1 MTEETNDA
9 SQFLCVSVPSF
20 LIKCGNLEN
29 FLMLHFSWA
38 CSSIISY
45 VLMRKSGKKW
55 KNIFYALQNHSY
67 PFDVVEFAP
76 KIRSYLLG
84 WCQLCCSF
92 HLDINSILL
101 QSRYCHLIP
110 LESIQF
116 LSLLSIYRV
125 FCCIYR
131 IAHSFIYHT
140 IMRISTC
147 VRLTMSSMT
156 LYFP

>member
-1 MTEETNDA
+1 MCEISRAIHHFVSALVIVDVNDRGDEWREPI
-9 SQFLCVSVPSF
+9 FVCVCS
-20 LIKCGNLEN
+20 LIFNKMWNSGKYLNVT
-29 FLMLHFSWA
+29 
-38 CSSIISY
+38 SIISY
-45 VLMRKSGKKW
+45 ILMRKRGKKW

-76 KIRSYLLG
+76 NTRSYLLG

-116 LSLLSIYRV
+116 LSLLIR
-125 FCCIYR
+125 
-131 IAHSFIYHT
+131 SFITQLWTFQHAY
-140 IMRISTC
+140 
-147 VRLTMSSMT
+147 V
-156 LYFP
+156 

>member
-1 MTEETNDA
+1 MCEISRAIHHFVSALVIVDVNDRGDA
-9 SQFLCVSVPSF
+9 SQFSYVSVPSF
-20 LIKCGNLEN
+20 LIKCGNWEN
-29 FLMLHFSWA
+29 VLMLHFSWA

-45 VLMRKSGKKW
+45 VLMRKRGKKW

-76 KIRSYLLG
+76 NTRSYLLG

-116 LSLLSIYRV
+116 LSLLIR
-125 FCCIYR
+125 
-131 IAHSFIYHT
+131 SFITQLWTFQHAY
-140 IMRISTC
+140 
-147 VRLTMSSMT
+147 V
-156 LYFP
+156 